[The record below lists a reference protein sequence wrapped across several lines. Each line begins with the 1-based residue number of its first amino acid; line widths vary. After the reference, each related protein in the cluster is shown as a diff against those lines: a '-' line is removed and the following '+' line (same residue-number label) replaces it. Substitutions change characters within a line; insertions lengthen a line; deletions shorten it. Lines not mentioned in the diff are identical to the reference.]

1 MTFAIKLIFTNLL
14 RMFLGKKMVLWALKL
29 AASVSDTKVDD
40 NMVLLVEGAYEND
53 DTKVKQAVSE
63 LTKILSK

>member
-1 MTFAIKLIFTNLL
+1 MTLAIKLMFTNLL

-29 AASVSDTKVDD
+29 AVSVTDNKVDD

-53 DTKVKQAVSE
+53 AAKVKQAVSE